1 MLLQIA
7 SFFIRA
13 EQYYIVYVYFIF
25 LTHSS
30 TDGLLGCSHILAI
43 VNNAAENMGVHIFL
57 WDLDFNS
64 SGCISRSRIVESDS
78 NSIFNFWGTPICFL

>member
-13 EQYYIVYVYFIF
+13 EQYYIVYVYFI

-57 WDLDFNS
+57 
-64 SGCISRSRIVESDS
+64 
-78 NSIFNFWGTPICFL
+78 